1 MSVPWQILPEEL
13 LFKSSQELMASITSF
28 EYNFFLSFFRIIGKY
43 YWNQSIANM
52 QIHDAAILILLLK
65 SFVEIKVANF
75 TLYNTLKLRFA
86 RFAEDVK
93 LSEQECLQCWNV
105 QIKGTG
111 VHVILHFVCAFV
123 IYAGLIILITILKL
137 YFFQFSSLQNW
148 TEIQRNFVKAARIYI

>member
-1 MSVPWQILPEEL
+1 MKYLKNPICVLWQILPEEL
-13 LFKSSQELMASITSF
+13 LFKSSKELVASITSF
-28 EYNFFLSFFRIIGKY
+28 EYNIFLFIFRIIGKY

-52 QIHDAAILILLLK
+52 QIHDAAILILLPK

-93 LSEQECLQCWNV
+93 LAKQECLQCWNV

-111 VHVILHFVCAFV
+111 VHVILQFVCSFV
-123 IYAGLIILITILKL
+123 IYEGLIILIRILFPFRIQG
-137 YFFQFSSLQNW
+137 FFRCFW
-148 TEIQRNFVKAARIYI
+148 